1 MYHLNR
7 PPYSG
12 RPPFA
17 RDRGLF
23 RSMMTRGFTVPAEDH
38 QNARWRDR
46 APITSVAGM
55 NKLH

>member
-12 RPPFA
+12 RSPFV

-23 RSMMTRGFTVPAEDH
+23 RSMVTRVFTVPAEDH